1 MLHITMK
8 KLIFLLFVIFS
19 SLSYVIIKANLQKQS
34 KPINGL
40 CDQHLSIANLELDA
54 EQKRNLD
61 LIVDNDVLKNTSN
74 DCKVQLLSFQKD
86 TEELKQLEK
95 RVNQEKYDIENRLK
109 QRALQSENE
118 LVAILDLV
126 FGLNKQILDKD
137 EEIGKLK
144 TAFTKLKALLAV
156 GRGNVEDSMVGLE
169 KPGIH
174 V

>member
-1 MLHITMK
+1 MPHITMK
-8 KLIFLLFVIFS
+8 KLIFLLFVIFG
-19 SLSYVIIKANLQKQS
+19 SLSYVIIK
-34 KPINGL
+34 
-40 CDQHLSIANLELDA
+40 ANLELDA

-61 LIVDNDVLKNTSN
+61 LIVDNDVLKTISN

-109 QRALQSENE
+109 QSENE
-118 LVAILDLV
+118 LVAMESKKNKELKSKQDFV

-137 EEIGKLK
+137 EEIEKLK
-144 TAFTKLKALLAV
+144 AAFSKLKALLAV
-156 GRGNVEDSMVGLE
+156 GGGDVVDSMVGLE
-169 KPGIH
+169 RPGIH

>member
-1 MLHITMK
+1 MPHITMK
-8 KLIFLLFVIFS
+8 KLIFLLFVIFG
-19 SLSYVIIKANLQKQS
+19 SLSYVIIK
-34 KPINGL
+34 
-40 CDQHLSIANLELDA
+40 ANLELDA

-61 LIVDNDVLKNTSN
+61 LIVDNDVLKTISN

-109 QRALQSENE
+109 QSENE
-118 LVAILDLV
+118 LVAMESQKNKELKSKQDFV

-137 EEIGKLK
+137 EEIEKLK
-144 TAFTKLKALLAV
+144 AAFSKLKALLAV
-156 GRGNVEDSMVGLE
+156 GGGDVVDSMVGLE
-169 KPGIH
+169 RPGIH

>member
-1 MLHITMK
+1 MPHITMK
-8 KLIFLLFVIFS
+8 KLIFLLFVIFG
-19 SLSYVIIKANLQKQS
+19 SLSYVIIK
-34 KPINGL
+34 
-40 CDQHLSIANLELDA
+40 ANLELDA

-61 LIVDNDVLKNTSN
+61 LIVDNDVLKTISN

-109 QRALQSENE
+109 QSENE
-118 LVAILDLV
+118 LVAMESKKNKELKSKQDLV

-137 EEIGKLK
+137 EEIEQLK
-144 TAFTKLKALLAV
+144 AAFSNLKALLAV
-156 GRGNVEDSMVGLE
+156 VGGNVEDSMVGLE